1 MVGCQLSSLVLTSSA
16 SLVMSA
22 PLQILIA
29 DDHPI
34 FRRGL
39 CDVIQSDAGLR
50 LVGQAGNGEEAL
62 QLIDELRPDVA
73 ILDVHMPKLTGLQA
87 ARKLIEQK
95 SPARL
100 VLLTMHEDEDLLN
113 EALNLGIHAYVL
125 KENAVEDLIA
135 AVRSVAEGRTFIS
148 ASLSGLLLRRR
159 AQADTLR
166 REKPGLDALTPT
178 ERRILKLIAADKT
191 SKEIAAVLGCAV
203 RTVETHRQNMSQKL
217 GLAGSHSLLKFAYDN
232 KSALGS

>member
-1 MVGCQLSSLVLTSSA
+1 MHGNQTATEKQTFPTSILSG
-16 SLVMSA
+16 
-22 PLQILIA
+22 PLKILIA

-39 CDVIQSDAGLR
+39 CDVIQADPGLR

-62 QLIDELRPDVA
+62 KLIDELQPDVA

-87 ARKLIEQK
+87 AGRLLEQK
-95 SPARL
+95 SPVRL

-113 EALNLGIHAYVL
+113 EALNLSIPAYVL

-135 AVRSVAEGRTFIS
+135 AVRRVAEGRTFIS

-159 AQADTLR
+159 AQADALR
-166 REKPGLDALTPT
+166 REKPGLGSLTPT
-178 ERRILKLIAADKT
+178 ERRILQLIAQDKT

-203 RTVETHRQNMSQKL
+203 RTVETHRQNVSQKL
-217 GLAGSHSLLKFAYDN
+217 GLIGSHSLLKFAYDN
-232 KSALGS
+232 KSSLG